1 LSPTFS
7 IVVPVYNEADFI
19 PRALPAMIDQL
30 EALGEPY
37 HVIVVENGSFD
48 GTAETARRAGA
59 GMPVTVISLD
69 QPDYGAAMRH
79 GFLEA
84 DGRWVV
90 NFDIDY
96 FSAAFLE
103 EVLSLEDVDIVIAS
117 KRDPGSEDRRPL
129 IRKLATRVFNLLLRV
144 ILDSSVSDTHGMK
157 AFRKDLVDRL
167 TPQVVSRQDLFD
179 TELVIRAERAGYR
192 IREVPVVVEEM
203 RVARSSL
210 VKRVPRTIRGLLR
223 IRRTLSGQRSG
234 VAPAHTPDA
243 DTD

>member
-1 LSPTFS
+1 VPPTFS

-19 PRALPAMIDQL
+19 PRALPEMIEQL

-37 HVIVVENGSFD
+37 HVIVVQNGSFD
-48 GTAETARRAGA
+48 GTAEAARRAGA
-59 GMPVTVISLD
+59 GRPVTVISLD
-69 QPDYGAAMRH
+69 QPDYGAAMRQ

-84 DGRWVV
+84 DGNWVV

-96 FSAAFLE
+96 FSAAFLAH
-103 EVLSLEDVDIVIAS
+103 VLSIEDVDIVIAS

-144 ILDSSVSDTHGMK
+144 VLDSNVSDTHGIK
-157 AFRKDLVDRL
+157 AFRRDLVDRL
-167 TPQVVSRQDLFD
+167 APAVVSRQDLFD

-210 VKRVPRTIRGLLR
+210 LRRVPRTIRGLLR
-223 IRRTLSGQRSG
+223 IRRILAGQGSS
-234 VAPAHTPDA
+234 VAPAHAPDA
-243 DTD
+243 DPD

>member
-1 LSPTFS
+1 MSPTFS

-19 PRALPAMIDQL
+19 PRALPEMIDQL
-30 EALGEPY
+30 EGLGESY
-37 HVIVVENGSFD
+37 HVLIVENGSFD
-48 GTAETARRAGA
+48 GTAEAARRAGA
-59 GMPVTVISLD
+59 AGPVTVISLD
-69 QPDYGAAMRH
+69 EPDYGAAMRR

-84 DGRWVV
+84 DGHWVV

-96 FSAAFLE
+96 FSAGFLGQ
-103 EVLSLEDVDIVIAS
+103 VLTLDQADIVIAS

-144 ILDSSVSDTHGMK
+144 VLDSNVSDTHGMK
-157 AFRKDLVDRL
+157 AFRRDLVDRL
-167 TPQVVSRQDLFD
+167 APAVVSREDLFD

-210 VKRVPRTIRGLLR
+210 LRRVPRTIRGLLR
-223 IRRTLSGQRSG
+223 IRRILAGQGSS
-234 VAPAHTPDA
+234 VAPAHAPDA
-243 DTD
+243 DPD